1 MTRLVRLLQAEFIRT
16 LILRWRYPLELFTGL
31 TVMYLIFLGL
41 FLGARS
47 LVGETKSF
55 ELSLSGFIVSYLMW
69 FFAISA
75 LSRLT
80 YSIEVE
86 SSQGVLEQIY
96 LNYPRYLLL
105 QYVRGFVDFIEG
117 LIFIAVLLGLILL
130 TTQKALLMDWGN
142 AGPVALVVILTV
154 IGLQGFGFLF
164 GGLALLFKR
173 IGQVGG
179 VLQFGFFLLAYLP
192 VERMST
198 AGQHLLYSLPLTQ
211 GIRLLKLALVEGR
224 PILAA
229 VNLGMLSGLVVNSLC
244 YLLIGSAF
252 FLLCEKKAKI
262 DGRLGQY

>member
-1 MTRLVRLLQAEFIRT
+1 MTQLLRLLHAEFIRT

-31 TVMYLIFLGL
+31 TIMYLIFLGL

-47 LVGETKSF
+47 LVTDASAF

-75 LSRLT
+75 ISRLT

-86 SSQGVLEQIY
+86 SSQGVLEQIF
-96 LNYPRYLLL
+96 LNYPRYLSL
-105 QYVRGFVDFIEG
+105 QYIRGFVDFIEG
-117 LIFIAVLLGLILL
+117 LVFVAALLGLIIL
-130 TTQKALLMDWGN
+130 TTHRTLVMDWN
-142 AGPVALVVILTV
+142 SAGPVALVVVLTV

-192 VERMST
+192 TERMSA
-198 AGQHLLYSLPLTQ
+198 AGQYLLYSLPLTQ
-211 GIRLLKLALVEGR
+211 GIRLLKIALVQGQ
-224 PILAA
+224 PIFVSA
-229 VNLGMLSGLVVNSLC
+229 NLGMLVGLAVNSIC
-244 YLLIGSAF
+244 YLLLGSAF
-252 FLLCEKKAKI
+252 FLLCENRAKI